1 MTAQEAL
8 KGGRM
13 KSSKPEVP
21 PQMELPEGTYHRMV
35 RKGNGWLLQE
45 LRIKKGRAVL
55 KDLGDWDYR
64 STVEVKALNAIARAS
79 RDQS

>member
-1 MTAQEAL
+1 
-8 KGGRM
+8 
-13 KSSKPEVP
+13 
-21 PQMELPEGTYHRMV
+21 MV